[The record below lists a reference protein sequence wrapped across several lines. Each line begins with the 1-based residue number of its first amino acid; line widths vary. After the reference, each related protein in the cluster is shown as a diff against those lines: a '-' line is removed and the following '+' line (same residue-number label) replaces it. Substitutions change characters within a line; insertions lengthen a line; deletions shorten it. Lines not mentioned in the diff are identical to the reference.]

1 MAELESTWNVK
12 HLAREPHTI
21 ICVSNLQT
29 LLPTV
34 TDAWGR
40 CPVSQPAL
48 ISCAVSLREPFT
60 SASAEDAVTKSTV
73 HYGTLSKT
81 ILEAC
86 NRFSS
91 GDLKKPMK
99 LSEVLLYIQL
109 WMTGISIQTI
119 PDLEIPANPCLCSA
133 GADLVMLE
141 VMLPKASLLGS
152 GVRIKGAFR
161 YDESNTVVTAYS
173 LMLELCSLRI
183 PTVIGVNL
191 NEKSVK
197 QVVVISVQIDR
208 YDRNLDEA
216 FHELEQITV
225 KSVEESSF
233 QTLEALGKHIGSVI
247 IKRFIQPQ
255 IYVSQKS
262 FTWPT
267 IRLKLSKP
275 TAVTLADAPTVEML
289 IDTNGKLEGEE
300 I

>member
-1 MAELESTWNVK
+1 MAKLESTWNVK
-12 HLAREPHTI
+12 HSAREPHTI
-21 ICVSNLQT
+21 IRVSNLQT

-40 CPVSQPAL
+40 YPT
-48 ISCAVSLREPFT
+48 E
-60 SASAEDAVTKSTV
+60 
-73 HYGTLSKT
+73 
-81 ILEAC
+81 
-86 NRFSS
+86 
-91 GDLKKPMK
+91 
-99 LSEVLLYIQL
+99 
-109 WMTGISIQTI
+109 
-119 PDLEIPANPCLCSA
+119 PDLEMPANPCLRSA
-133 GADLVMLE
+133 GADLVVLE

-152 GVRIKGAFR
+152 GVRIRGAFR
-161 YDESNTVVTAYS
+161 YDENNTAITTYS

-191 NEKSVK
+191 NEKLVK
-197 QVVVISVQIDR
+197 QVVVVSVQIDH

-233 QTLEALGKHIGSVI
+233 QTLEALGNHIGSVI
-247 IKRFIQPQ
+247 IKHFIQPQ
-255 IYVSQKS
+255 ICVSQNF

-289 IDTNGKLEGEE
+289 IDTSKKLESEDK
-300 I
+300 